1 MKKPLLL
8 ISGYPILD
16 EVELK
21 IHLEDNFKATVFLKA
36 LEPDNKILPVGL
48 TIRSEL
54 SNSTIIIRI
63 ESNVKI
69 ETLLNTLDDLL
80 TCFST
85 AEKCLRAIE
94 AKG

>member
-1 MKKPLLL
+1 
-8 ISGYPILD
+8 LD

-21 IHLEDNFKATVFLKA
+21 IHLEDYFKATALLKA
-36 LEPDNKILPVGL
+36 LEPDNKILPAGL

-80 TCFST
+80 ICFST
-85 AEKCLRAIE
+85 AEKCLRSIE
-94 AKG
+94 AKAEG

>member
-1 MKKPLLL
+1 M
-8 ISGYPILD
+8 D

-21 IHLEDNFKATVFLKA
+21 IHLEDKFKATALLKA
-36 LEPDNKILPVGL
+36 LEPDNKVLPAGL
-48 TIRSEL
+48 TIKSEV

-63 ESNVKI
+63 KSNVKV

-85 AEKCLRAIE
+85 AEKCLRSVE
-94 AKG
+94 AEVET